1 MVYIRTQ
8 RQRCIYLLQKVLNIP
23 LSLVPS
29 YFTCKESD
37 WRLVLSSLRVDRME
51 NDEATKISRY
61 GVACLMP
68 PHFLELKFR
77 SLTPISARLI
87 LSYSKLFKIPCL
99 KLVLLS

>member
-8 RQRCIYLLQKVLNIP
+8 RQRCIYLLQEVLNIP
-23 LSLVPS
+23 FRLVSS

-51 NDEATKISRY
+51 HDEATKISRY
-61 GVACLMP
+61 SVACLMP

-77 SLTPISARLI
+77 SLTSIFARLI
-87 LSYSKLFKIPCL
+87 LILIQNFSIILA
-99 KLVLLS
+99 